1 MKYKLLVFTVLT
13 SLALGATASNDLTTK
28 PGDPKKEKEKS
39 PSFKLSSGYFNL
51 FNILNTEPAKTDT
64 TGQKAAPATIR
75 QENKIS
81 GGQ

>member
-1 MKYKLLVFTVLT
+1 MKYKLIVFSTFT
-13 SLALGATASNDLTTK
+13 FLALGAIAGNDLTTR

-51 FNILNTEPAKTDT
+51 FNILNTEPAKTDST
-64 TGQKAAPATIR
+64 EQKSAPAPIR
-75 QENKIS
+75 QENKAA